1 MKSSFVLDLRYAV
14 NGRETERERERE
26 TQRRI
31 SHRYGA
37 VRREVVVAGAHAQR
51 ESGTNLSLGWRDEG
65 NDKRCLNL
73 SFVRIAKRI
82 CASRRTYS
90 ISATA
95 ITRDD
100 SSRRQRRSRGMDLW
114 GREGRKKGRKEKG
127 GGSSACSSSRCV
139 RFSLTGCFLPTPLPF
154 LLSTRSRESNERL
167 LALRIR

>member
-1 MKSSFVLDLRYAV
+1 MGER
-14 NGRETERERERE
+14 RRERERE

-82 CASRRTYS
+82 CASRRIYS

-100 SSRRQRRSRGMDLW
+100 SSRRQRRSRGVDLW

-127 GGSSACSSSRCV
+127 GGEFRLFIV
-139 RFSLTGCFLPTPLPF
+139 PLRTLLFNRVFPPLP
-154 LLSTRSRESNERL
+154 STSSFPFVHSLARE
-167 LALRIR
+167 

>member
-14 NGRETERERERE
+14 NGREREKG
-26 TQRRI
+26 RRNDELATDTVL
-31 SHRYGA
+31 YG
-37 VRREVVVAGAHAQR
+37 GKSSSQAQR

-100 SSRRQRRSRGMDLW
+100 SSRRQRRSRGVDLW

-127 GGSSACSSSRCV
+127 GGEFRLFIVPLRTLLFNRVFPPYSSSFPFV
-139 RFSLTGCFLPTPLPF
+139 HSLA
-154 LLSTRSRESNERL
+154 RE
-167 LALRIR
+167 

>member
-1 MKSSFVLDLRYAV
+1 MGER
-14 NGRETERERERE
+14 RREREKG
-26 TQRRI
+26 RRNDELATDTVL
-31 SHRYGA
+31 YGGKSSSQA
-37 VRREVVVAGAHAQR
+37 RTRNV
-51 ESGTNLSLGWRDEG
+51 NLSLGWRDEG

-127 GGSSACSSSRCV
+127 GGEFRLFIV
-139 RFSLTGCFLPTPLPF
+139 PLRTLLFNRVFPPLP
-154 LLSTRSRESNERL
+154 STSSFPFVHSLARE
-167 LALRIR
+167 

>member
-100 SSRRQRRSRGMDLW
+100 SSRRQRRSRGVDLW

-127 GGSSACSSSRCV
+127 GGEFRLFIVPLRTLLFNRVFPPYSSSFPFV
-139 RFSLTGCFLPTPLPF
+139 HSLA
-154 LLSTRSRESNERL
+154 RE
-167 LALRIR
+167 